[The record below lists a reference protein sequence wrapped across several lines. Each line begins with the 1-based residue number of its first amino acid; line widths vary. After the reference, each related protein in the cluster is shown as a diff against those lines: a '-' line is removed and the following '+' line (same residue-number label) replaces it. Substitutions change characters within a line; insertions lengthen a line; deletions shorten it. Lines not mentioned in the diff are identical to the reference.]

1 MWKRALALGLVLLG
15 LCSAQCLA
23 LDAPDPFP
31 VQEVAPGVYVFQ
43 APYALAQRTNDGA
56 IANAGFIVGADAVA
70 VIDTE
75 GSYRAGQRLRAAV
88 VARTDRPIRY
98 VINTHVHPDHT
109 LGNAAFAGEGT
120 TFVGHAN
127 LPEALTARAQGYL
140 AAAKSLMGPEAFEG
154 TRVVLPTTLVSD
166 KLELELE
173 LGGRKL
179 VLEAWKTAHTNTDLT
194 VYDERTGTWF
204 LGDLL
209 FAGHVPALDGNL
221 AGWLRVVADLKARP
235 ATRVVPGHG
244 PASMPWPAAI
254 APMEAY
260 LAGLEKD
267 VRRRVR
273 EGQPIEDAA
282 AAAKGSEPDGWAL
295 FHDFHPRNVT
305 NAFHEL
311 EWE

>member
-1 MWKRALALGLVLLG
+1 
-15 LCSAQCLA
+15 
-23 LDAPDPFP
+23 
-31 VQEVAPGVYVFQ
+31 
-43 APYALAQRTNDGA
+43 
-56 IANAGFIVGADAVA
+56 
-70 VIDTE
+70 
-75 GSYRAGQRLRAAV
+75 
-88 VARTDRPIRY
+88 
-98 VINTHVHPDHT
+98 
-109 LGNAAFAGEGT
+109 
-120 TFVGHAN
+120 
-127 LPEALTARAQGYL
+127 
-140 AAAKSLMGPEAFEG
+140 MGPEAFEG

-166 KLELELE
+166 RLEVD